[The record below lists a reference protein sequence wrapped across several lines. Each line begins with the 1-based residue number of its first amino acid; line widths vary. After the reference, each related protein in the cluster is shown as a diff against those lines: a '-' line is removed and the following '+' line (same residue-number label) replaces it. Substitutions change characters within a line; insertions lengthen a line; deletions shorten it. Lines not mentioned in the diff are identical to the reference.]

1 MTPTAAV
8 EFPAEV
14 EHTYRRAR
22 RLAWITLAHGSSA
35 AALMY
40 VTMGASQAMRTGF
53 FDDAIGL
60 VPAAA
65 FLLGTWIARRAPGP
79 DYPYGTHRATSVA
92 HLVASLALFAMGLF
106 LLAEAALKFL
116 SGEKPTIGGVELFGT
131 VVWAGWPML
140 AALAYTGIPTALF
153 GRAKLRLAPKLHD
166 KVLFADAQMMK
177 ADWMTAAGTA
187 TGVIGTGFGLWWL
200 DPLAAA
206 LVSAD
211 ILHDG
216 ASNLKTAVLDL
227 ANRRPQKTDGSG
239 WETLP
244 DDVHRLLCGLD
255 WVADAAV
262 RMREEGHVFMGEAFV
277 VPRPGTGDLVGKL
290 ARASEAA
297 KALNWRMHELTIM
310 PVERLPENAPRR

>member
-1 MTPTAAV
+1 MRATAAV

-14 EHTYRRAR
+14 EHSYRRAR
-22 RLAWITLAHGSSA
+22 RLAWISLAHGGSA
-35 AALMY
+35 AVFMY
-40 VTMGASQAMRTGF
+40 VTMGTSQAMRTGF
-53 FDDAIGL
+53 FDDAIGV

-79 DYPYGTHRATSVA
+79 DYPYGTHRATSIA
-92 HLVASLALFAMGLF
+92 YLVAALALFSMGLF
-106 LLAEAALKFL
+106 LLVEAAVTVF
-116 SGEKPTIGGVELFGT
+116 SGEKPTIGGVAIFGT

-177 ADWMTAAGTA
+177 ADWMTAVATA

-216 ASNLKTAVLDL
+216 ASNLKTAILDL
-227 ANRRPQKTDGSG
+227 VNRRPKKTDGSG
-239 WETLP
+239 WESLP
-244 DDVHRLLCGLD
+244 DEVRDLLRNLP

-262 RMREEGHVFMGEAFV
+262 RMSEEGHVFMGEAFV
-277 VPRPGTGDLVGKL
+277 VPRSGTGDLVGKL
-290 ARASEAA
+290 ARATEAA
-297 KALNWRMHELTIM
+297 KALDWRMHELVIM
-310 PVERLPENAPRR
+310 PVERLPEDAPG